1 MTGELI
7 ITRLPAATWTVDT
20 ALCVTSW
27 HGGNLATPE
36 SLHGAFAGRALS
48 EVQQALGLPPGSIE
62 MHKQA
67 LEGISSDYM
76 MSVSQREYLVNLSPL
91 RGGGDTIIGVVGV
104 ALEVTA
110 APQEAEKLLKKAN
123 FDRVLSTFLGQTLR
137 QKIDDRFYQRLVGA
151 AIEMVPGAEAGSFWV
166 VDGGRFRA
174 VAAVGLE
181 IEAFD
186 GLLLKAEEL
195 SQKGSGTGD
204 QSRVPPSAKDAPR
217 ANLNVSVN
225 VEGRPVAFL
234 NISGSRASDGFDDD
248 AREFAQLF
256 ADVLSAL
263 FEHADLQRTLG
274 EERRSLE
281 RLLAAYK
288 ELAEFGAEIE
298 TIHDTD
304 ALIEHGAKSLLQTF
318 RFDTA
323 MFSEI
328 RGGEVHFTR
337 VLGKNA
343 AEIAR
348 IIRAPQPLGAGVNGR
363 VAATG
368 EPLGVE
374 DYPSWPLSFKP
385 YAETGVRSMLALPIR
400 KGGRVVHTIAFATID
415 RHASIDDN
423 MIRIAGGFAK
433 RLENAFERAQHLDEI
448 RSTREATFR
457 SLGVALEFRDLETR
471 GHTDRVVKLAKHFGK
486 ALGLSREE
494 SQALVWGAYLHD
506 LGKIAVPDALLLK
519 PGRLTEEEFEVIRK
533 HTLFGVD
540 MLRDIPFLP
549 TQTRE
554 LVRSHHERWDGNGYP
569 ERLAGKEIPF
579 LARMFSL
586 VDVYDA
592 LRSKRP
598 YKRAWTQEE
607 AVAELAAQAG
617 KQFDPELTTRFLEA
631 LPGLT

>member
-1 MTGELI
+1 
-7 ITRLPAATWTVDT
+7 VDS
-20 ALCVTSW
+20 ALRVTSW

-36 SLHGAFAGRALS
+36 PLHGAFAGRALS
-48 EVQQALGLPPGSIE
+48 EVQQTLGLPPGSIE
-62 MHKQA
+62 MHQQA

-76 MSVSQREYLVNLSPL
+76 MSVSQREFLVNLSPL

-137 QKIDDRFYQRLVGA
+137 QKIDDRFYQRLIGA

-186 GLLLKAEEL
+186 GLLLKADEL
-195 SQKGSGTGD
+195 GHRESGTGA
-204 QSRVPPSAKDAPR
+204 QSWASPSAKDAPR

-256 ADVLSAL
+256 ANVLSAL

-281 RLLAAYK
+281 QLLAAYK

-304 ALIEHGAKSLLQTF
+304 ALIEHGAKRLLQTF

-343 AEIAR
+343 AEIAK

-368 EPLGVE
+368 EPLGVD
-374 DYPSWPLSFKP
+374 DYPSWPGSFKP

-415 RHASIDDN
+415 RYASIDDN
-423 MIRIAGGFAK
+423 MLRIASGFAK
-433 RLENAFERAQHLDEI
+433 RLENAFERTQHLGEI

-471 GHTDRVVKLAKHFGK
+471 GHTDRVVKQAKHFGK
-486 ALGLSREE
+486 TLGLGKEE

-554 LVRSHHERWDGNGYP
+554 LVRSHHERWDGAGYP
-569 ERLAGKEIPF
+569 DRLAGEDIPF

-598 YKRAWTQEE
+598 YKRAWTHEE
-607 AVAELAAQAG
+607 AVAELGAQAG
-617 KQFDPELTTRFLEA
+617 KQFDPELTARFLEA